1 MASISINP
9 HVSTRI
15 LAQEV
20 GVSKTTVHRILKKH
34 KLYPYKVS
42 LVQGLRP
49 TDYEKRLT
57 FISKMCVLYEL
68 DTFIFSKILF
78 TDESKFCNNGIMN
91 RRNSHFWSE
100 ENPEWMHETQ
110 HQVRWNINV
119 WCGILN
125 GQIIGP
131 YFYDGNLTGK
141 LGTKSKIYKL

>member
-1 MASISINP
+1 M
-9 HVSTRI
+9 

-20 GVSKTTVHRILKKH
+20 GASKTTVHGILKKH
-34 KLYPYKVS
+34 KLYPYKVT

-57 FISKMCVLYEL
+57 FFSNICVMYEL
-68 DTFIFSKILF
+68 DKSIFSKILW
-78 TDESKFCNNGIMN
+78 TDESEFCNNGIMN

-100 ENPEWMHETQ
+100 ENPQWMHETQ
-110 HQVRWNINV
+110 HQIRWKINV

-125 GQIIGP
+125 GRIIGP

-141 LGTKSKIYKL
+141 LGTISKI